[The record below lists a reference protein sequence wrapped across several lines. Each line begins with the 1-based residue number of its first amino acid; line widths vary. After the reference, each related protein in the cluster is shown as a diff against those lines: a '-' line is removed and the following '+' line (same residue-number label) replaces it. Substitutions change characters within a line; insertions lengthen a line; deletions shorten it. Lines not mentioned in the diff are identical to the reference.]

1 MPIENQSKS
10 ERYDINKK
18 FLSDFHNNVL
28 SSGKQGKDGE
38 KTVTMKIT
46 SVGTAKDKHYLLPR
60 FDPETGKEIKDD
72 NELIKKYMPY
82 IESGKI
88 KSYSSAKEAED
99 DRTIMYE
106 LIVGSKK

>member
-1 MPIENQSKS
+1 
-10 ERYDINKK
+10 
-18 FLSDFHNNVL
+18 
-28 SSGKQGKDGE
+28 
-38 KTVTMKIT
+38 
-46 SVGTAKDKHYLLPR
+46 
-60 FDPETGKEIKDD
+60 
-72 NELIKKYMPY
+72 MPY

>member
-1 MPIENQSKS
+1 MILIKNFYQTFITMFCPVESRVKM
-10 ERYDINKK
+10 EK
-18 FLSDFHNNVL
+18 
-28 SSGKQGKDGE
+28 